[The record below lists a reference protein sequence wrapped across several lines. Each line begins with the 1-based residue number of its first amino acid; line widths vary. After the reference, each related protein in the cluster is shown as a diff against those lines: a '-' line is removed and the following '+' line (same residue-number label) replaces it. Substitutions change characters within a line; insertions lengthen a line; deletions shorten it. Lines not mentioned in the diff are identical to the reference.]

1 MTSGR
6 WIVLDASTRE
16 VYGLHQDGTEPI
28 QVVRFSPNGK
38 LLALGSRDNIIY
50 MYQVSDKYRKLSRL
64 GRCMVSGKDSLEY
77 VIIHQSYIKW
87 FRLSNV
93 LYIYVSVMG
102 ILTTK
107 GENNIVCCIFF
118 SNNIR
123 AIRGGGELQVM
134 VLLTHWRYVK

>member
-1 MTSGR
+1 MKYKCIIFLIKYKSFRIKTKYQSLQDQAQSACFSSDGEVIVVGMTSGR

-64 GRCMVSGKDSLEY
+64 GRCMVS
-77 VIIHQSYIKW
+77 
-87 FRLSNV
+87 
-93 LYIYVSVMG
+93 
-102 ILTTK
+102 
-107 GENNIVCCIFF
+107 
-118 SNNIR
+118 
-123 AIRGGGELQVM
+123 
-134 VLLTHWRYVK
+134 

>member
-64 GRCMVSGKDSLEY
+64 GRCMVSGKNTLEY
-77 VIIHQSYIKW
+77 VIFYYNSSI
-87 FRLSNV
+87 
-93 LYIYVSVMG
+93 LYKMVSV
-102 ILTTK
+102 L
-107 GENNIVCCIFF
+107 
-118 SNNIR
+118 
-123 AIRGGGELQVM
+123 
-134 VLLTHWRYVK
+134 